1 MRLAEGYVRQTTATA
16 KETSMR
22 MHQRGFTLIE
32 IAIVL
37 VIIGLLLGGVLK
49 GQELITS
56 ARVRNLIS
64 AQDGV
69 KAAFFGFQDRF
80 RAFPGDYSQA
90 TQNIANVTTNCAAA
104 GNGNGNGVIDANP
117 PGESILAW
125 EHLSKAGFITGT
137 YDCNTTETLGTTPT
151 NPYNVFLQLVFD
163 GAYGPTNASAQ
174 RHNLKTGAQIPVEI
188 IAEVDRKIDDGR
200 PFSGSFQFSAY
211 RGNAAAAPQIGGP
224 AAPFCASTGGPAQGA
239 WNSTVGEANCGGA
252 VVF

>member
-1 MRLAEGYVRQTTATA
+1 
-16 KETSMR
+16 MR

-64 AQDGV
+64 VQDGV

-80 RAFPGDYSQA
+80 RAVPGDYSQA
-90 TQNIANVTTNCAAA
+90 SQNIANMTTTCGG
-104 GNGNGNGVIDANP
+104 GNGNGNGVIDATP
-117 PGESILAW
+117 VLESVLAW
-125 EHLSKAGFITGT
+125 EQLSKAGFITGT
-137 YDCNTTETLGTTPT
+137 FDCNTTESLTTTPT

-163 GAYGPTNASAQ
+163 GAYGATNAGAQ

-200 PFSGSFQFSAY
+200 PFSGSFQFSTY
-211 RGNAAAAPQIGGP
+211 RGNGAAAPQVGG
-224 AAPFCASTGGPAQGA
+224 ATAPSCANTAGPPQGN
-239 WNSTVGEANCGGA
+239 WNSTVGESNCGGA

>member
-1 MRLAEGYVRQTTATA
+1 MRT
-16 KETSMR
+16 
-22 MHQRGFTLIE
+22 HQRGFTLIE

-64 AQDGV
+64 VQDGV

-80 RAFPGDYSQA
+80 RAYPGDYNQA
-90 TQNIANVTTNCAAA
+90 SQNIANMTTTCGG
-104 GNGNGNGVIDANP
+104 GNGNGNGVIDATP
-117 PGESILAW
+117 VLESILAW

-137 YDCNTTETLGTTPT
+137 FDCNTTESLSTTPN

-163 GAYGPTNASAQ
+163 GAYGSATSAQ

-188 IAEVDRKIDDGR
+188 IAEVDRKVDDGR
-200 PFSGSFQFSAY
+200 PYSGSFQFSPYA
-211 RGNAAAAPQIGGP
+211 GNGTAPTAAN
-224 AAPFCASTGGPAQGA
+224 CV
-239 WNSTVGEANCGGA
+239 NSTATPPEWNTTSGQANCGGA
-252 VVF
+252 VIF

>member
-1 MRLAEGYVRQTTATA
+1 
-16 KETSMR
+16 MR

-90 TQNIANVTTNCAAA
+90 TQNITNVLPSSPCNG
-104 GNGNGNGVIDANP
+104 GNGNGNGVIDAT
-117 PGESILAW
+117 GGSESVLAW
-125 EHLSKAGFITGT
+125 EHLSKSGFITGSYT
-137 YDCNTTETLGTTPT
+137 CETMESLNTTPT

-163 GAYGPTNASAQ
+163 GVYGQAGTSAQ

-200 PFSGSFQFSAY
+200 PFSGSFQFSSY
-211 RGNAAAAPQIGGP
+211 RGNAANAPQVGGAAAPSCANTA
-224 AAPFCASTGGPAQGA
+224 AAPQGA
-239 WNSTVGEANCGGA
+239 WNSTAGESNCGGA
-252 VVF
+252 VIF